1 MKRKTRKT
9 LYASALSLTA
19 FILWTAAV
27 KFIDVSPIGPD
38 GSVVGF
44 ATINSFFH
52 KLTGVNMSL
61 YIITD
66 WLSLVPVGFVFG
78 FALVGLIQPLKRKRL
93 FKVDYDILILGGFY
107 VAVMTIYV
115 LFEFVAVNYRPVL
128 INGVLEASYPSS
140 TTMLVMCIIPT
151 AIMQLNSRLENVR
164 LKRTV
169 SLMLYLFTLFMV
181 AGRLL
186 SGVHWLSDIIAGALV
201 SAGLVM
207 MYKAIIGLKTE

>member
-1 MKRKTRKT
+1 
-9 LYASALSLTA
+9 
-19 FILWTAAV
+19 
-27 KFIDVSPIGPD
+27 
-38 GSVVGF
+38 
-44 ATINSFFH
+44 
-52 KLTGVNMSL
+52 MSL

-78 FALVGLIQPLKRKRL
+78 FALVGLIQLLKRKRL

-169 SLMLYLFTLFMV
+169 SLILYLFTLFMF

-186 SGVHWLSDIIAGALV
+186 SGVHWLSDIVGGALV

-207 MYKAIIGLKTE
+207 MYKALIYIRTE

>member
-1 MKRKTRKT
+1 MKRKTIKT

-78 FALVGLIQPLKRKRL
+78 FALVGLIQLLKRKRL

-128 INGVLEASYPSS
+128 INGVLESSYPSS

-169 SLMLYLFTLFMV
+169 SLILYLFTLFMV

-186 SGVHWLSDIIAGALV
+186 SGVHWLSDIVGGALV

-207 MYKAIIGLKTE
+207 MYKALIYIRTE

>member
-78 FALVGLIQPLKRKRL
+78 FALVGLIQLLKRKRL

-169 SLMLYLFTLFMV
+169 SLILYLFTLFMF

-186 SGVHWLSDIIAGALV
+186 SGVHWLSDIVGGALV

-207 MYKAIIGLKTE
+207 MYKALIYIRTE